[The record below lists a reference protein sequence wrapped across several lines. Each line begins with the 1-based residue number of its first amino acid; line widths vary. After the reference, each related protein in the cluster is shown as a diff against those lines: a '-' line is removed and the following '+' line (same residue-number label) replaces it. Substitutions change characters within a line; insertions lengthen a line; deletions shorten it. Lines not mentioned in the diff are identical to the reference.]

1 MSEGGVQGA
10 KDEQAIKSA
19 ALSQIKSRLAKA
31 ANGEGDADTPR
42 QLTSLDD
49 ERKRA
54 ETDDLRTDTRLRK
67 HYARWFIGI
76 LIGQLV
82 LMNVIFVCV
91 GVGVLK
97 FTDYAL
103 HLYMGGT
110 LAEVFGIVYVIT
122 RYLFPKRV

>member
-1 MSEGGVQGA
+1 MGEQDPQDV
-10 KDEQAIKSA
+10 QAIKSA
-19 ALSQIKSRLAKA
+19 ALSQIRSALAHKGNA
-31 ANGEGDADTPR
+31 PDSDDGLSTARA
-42 QLTSLDD
+42 LMSLDD

-54 ETDDLRTDTRLRK
+54 ETDDLKTDTGLKK

-82 LMNVIFVCV
+82 VMNAIFY
-91 GVGVLK
+91 GVGIEKLK
-97 FTDYAL
+97 FTDYVL

-122 RYLFPKRV
+122 RYLFPKR